1 MTLSSPPSP
10 LRFETIS
17 FLSDYGLDD
26 EFVGVVKS
34 VVRSLAPGVTVI
46 DITHNIAPHD
56 VRAGG
61 LALARASQY
70 LAPGVVIAVVDP
82 GVGTARRAVAL
93 EVGDGQSILVGPDN
107 GLLAPAVAM
116 CGGATAAVALDN
128 PEFHLVT
135 EDEGAGVTF
144 AGRDIFAPVAAYL
157 CLGVELRDLGTE
169 IDVESLTPG
178 LIPVA
183 RNEESAIIAEVLW
196 VDRYG
201 NAQLNIDLS
210 DIASLG
216 SALRVRARES
226 VRRAMLAS
234 TYAEVAAG
242 VVGLVV
248 DSYGLLSLSVDR
260 GSAALELRIAAGD
273 EIRVERIDDEGVT
286 NSIDDDATEGVDIPI
301 ALRRRGNAS

>member
-1 MTLSSPPSP
+1 MTLSSSPLSPSSP

-26 EFVGVVKS
+26 EFVGIVKS
-34 VVRSLAPGVTVI
+34 VVRSLAPDVMVI

-70 LAPGVVIAVVDP
+70 LAPGIVIAVVDP
-82 GVGTARRAVAL
+82 GVGSVRRAVAL

-116 CGGATAAVALDN
+116 CGGATAAIVLDK
-128 PEFHLVT
+128 PEFHLVSADPT
-135 EDEGAGVTF
+135 VGVTF
-144 AGRDIFAPVAAYL
+144 AGRDIFAPVAAHL
-157 CLGVELRDLGTE
+157 CLGVPLHELGTA
-169 IDVESLTPG
+169 IDVETLTPG

-183 RNEESAIIAEVLW
+183 RNEEAAIIAEVLW

-201 NAQLNIDLS
+201 NAQLNIDLT

-216 SALRVRARES
+216 SSLRVRARES
-226 VRRAMLAS
+226 VRRAVLAPTYGAVS
-234 TYAEVAAG
+234 TG

-248 DSYGLLSLSVDR
+248 DSYGLLSLCVDR

-273 EIRVERIDDEGVT
+273 EVRIERVDNDD
-286 NSIDDDATEGVDIPI
+286 IATESVDVPI
-301 ALRRRGNAS
+301 ALRKRGNAS

>member
-1 MTLSSPPSP
+1 MNDSSP
-10 LRFETIS
+10 LRFQTIS

-34 VVRSLAPGVTVI
+34 VVRSLAPDVMVI

-56 VRAGG
+56 LRAGG

-82 GVGTARRAVAL
+82 GVGGARRAVAV
-93 EVGDGQSILVGPDN
+93 EVGNGQSILVGPDN

-116 CGGATAAVALDN
+116 CGGATAAVELDN
-128 PEFHLVT
+128 PQFHLLT
-135 EDEGAGVTF
+135 ADDGMGVTF
-144 AGRDIFAPVAAYL
+144 AGRDIFAPVAAHL
-157 CLGVELRDLGTE
+157 CLGVELSEVGSE
-169 IDVESLTPG
+169 IDIESLLPG

-183 RNEESAIIAEVLW
+183 RNEDGAITAEVLW

-201 NAQLNIDLS
+201 NAQLNLDPT
-210 DIASLG
+210 DIELLG
-216 SALRVRARES
+216 SALRVRAGES
-226 VRRAMLAS
+226 VRRAVLAS
-234 TYAEVAAG
+234 TYGDVSPG

-248 DSYGLLSLSVDR
+248 DSYGLLSLCVDR

-273 EIRVERIDDEGVT
+273 EVRVERVV
-286 NSIDDDATEGVDIPI
+286 DDDAAEGVDVPI
-301 ALRRRGNAS
+301 ALRKRGSAS

>member
-1 MTLSSPPSP
+1 
-10 LRFETIS
+10 LRVDTIS
-17 FLSDYGLDD
+17 FMSDYGLDD

-34 VVRSLAPGVTVI
+34 VVRSIAPDVVVI

-82 GVGTARRAVAL
+82 GVGSARRAIAL

-128 PEFHLVT
+128 PEFHLVSA
-135 EDEGAGVTF
+135 DDGGGVTF
-144 AGRDIFAPVAAYL
+144 AGRDIFAPVAAHL
-157 CLGVELRDLGTE
+157 CLGVALRDLGTE

-183 RNEESAIIAEVLW
+183 RNEDAAIIAEVLW

-210 DIASLG
+210 DIESLG
-216 SALRVRARES
+216 SSLRIRARES
-226 VRRAMLAS
+226 VRRAVLAP
-234 TYAEVAAG
+234 TYAALPAG

-248 DSYGLLSLSVDR
+248 DSYGLLSLCVDR
-260 GSAALELRIAAGD
+260 GSAALDLRIAAGD
-273 EIRVERIDDEGVT
+273 EVRIERVDDEHDT
-286 NSIDDDATEGVDIPI
+286 PLESVDIPI

>member
-1 MTLSSPPSP
+1 MTLSSSPLSPSSP

-26 EFVGVVKS
+26 EFVGIVKS
-34 VVRSLAPGVTVI
+34 VVRSLAPDVMVI

-70 LAPGVVIAVVDP
+70 LAPGIVIAVVDP
-82 GVGTARRAVAL
+82 GVGSVRRAVAL

-116 CGGATAAVALDN
+116 CGGATAAIVLDK
-128 PEFHLVT
+128 PEFHLVSADPT
-135 EDEGAGVTF
+135 VGVTF
-144 AGRDIFAPVAAYL
+144 AGRDIFAPVAAHL
-157 CLGVELRDLGTE
+157 CLGVPLHELGTA
-169 IDVESLTPG
+169 IDVETLTPG

-183 RNEESAIIAEVLW
+183 RNEEAAIIAEVLW

-201 NAQLNIDLS
+201 NAQLNIDLT

-216 SALRVRARES
+216 SSLRVRARES
-226 VRRAMLAS
+226 VRRAVLAPTYVAVS
-234 TYAEVAAG
+234 TG

-248 DSYGLLSLSVDR
+248 DSYGLLSLCVDR

-273 EIRVERIDDEGVT
+273 EVRIERV
-286 NSIDDDATEGVDIPI
+286 DDDDIATESVDVPI
-301 ALRRRGNAS
+301 ALRKRGNAS

>member
-1 MTLSSPPSP
+1 MTLSSSPPS

-46 DITHNIAPHD
+46 DITHNITPHD

-116 CGGATAAVALDN
+116 CGGATAAVALDK

-135 EDEGAGVTF
+135 ADEGAGVTF

-183 RNEESAIIAEVLW
+183 RSEDSAIIAEVLW

-216 SALRVRARES
+216 SALRIRARES
-226 VRRAMLAS
+226 VRRAALAS
-234 TYAEVAAG
+234 TYAEVATG

-273 EIRVERIDDEGVT
+273 EVRVERIDDEGVT
-286 NSIDDDATEGVDIPI
+286 NSFGDAATEGVDIPI
-301 ALRRRGNAS
+301 ALRKRGNAS

>member
-1 MTLSSPPSP
+1 MNVSSP

-34 VVRSLAPGVTVI
+34 VVRSLAPDVTVI
-46 DITHNIAPHD
+46 DITHNIAQHD
-56 VRAGG
+56 LRAGG

-82 GVGTARRAVAL
+82 GVGGARRAVAV
-93 EVGDGQSILVGPDN
+93 EVGNGQSILVGPDN

-116 CGGATAAVALDN
+116 CGGATAAVELDN
-128 PEFHLVT
+128 PQFHLLTADDAV
-135 EDEGAGVTF
+135 GVTF
-144 AGRDIFAPVAAYL
+144 AGRDIFAPVAAHL
-157 CLGVELRDLGTE
+157 CLGVELLEVGSE
-169 IDVESLTPG
+169 IDVESLLPG

-183 RNEESAIIAEVLW
+183 RNEDGAITAEVLW

-201 NAQLNIDLS
+201 NAQLNIDPT
-210 DIASLG
+210 DIELMG
-216 SALRVRARES
+216 SALRVRAGES
-226 VRRAMLAS
+226 VRRAVLAS
-234 TYAEVAAG
+234 TYGDLSAG

-248 DSYGLLSLSVDR
+248 DSYGLLSLCVDR

-273 EIRVERIDDEGVT
+273 EVRIERVH
-286 NSIDDDATEGVDIPI
+286 DDAADDAAADGVDVPI
-301 ALRRRGNAS
+301 ALRKRGSAS

>member
-1 MTLSSPPSP
+1 MTLSLPPSP

-17 FLSDYGLDD
+17 FLSDYGLED

-34 VVRSLAPGVTVI
+34 VVRSLAPDVMVI

-82 GVGTARRAVAL
+82 GVGSVRRAVAL

-116 CGGATAAVALDN
+116 CGGATAAVVLDK
-128 PEFHLVT
+128 PEFHLVSA
-135 EDEGAGVTF
+135 DARVGVTF
-144 AGRDIFAPVAAYL
+144 AGRDIFAPVAAHL
-157 CLGVELRDLGTE
+157 CLGVALHELGTE
-169 IDVESLTPG
+169 IDVETLTPG

-183 RNEESAIIAEVLW
+183 RNEDAAII
-196 VDRYG
+196 DRYG
-201 NAQLNIDLS
+201 NAQLNIDLD
-210 DIASLG
+210 DIESLG
-216 SALRVRARES
+216 SSLRVRARES
-226 VRRAMLAS
+226 VRRAMFAA
-234 TYAEVAAG
+234 TYVEVSAG

-248 DSYGLLSLSVDR
+248 DSYGLLSLCVDR

-273 EIRVERIDDEGVT
+273 EVRLERV
-286 NSIDDDATEGVDIPI
+286 DDDDIATESVDVPI
-301 ALRRRGNAS
+301 ALRKRGNAS